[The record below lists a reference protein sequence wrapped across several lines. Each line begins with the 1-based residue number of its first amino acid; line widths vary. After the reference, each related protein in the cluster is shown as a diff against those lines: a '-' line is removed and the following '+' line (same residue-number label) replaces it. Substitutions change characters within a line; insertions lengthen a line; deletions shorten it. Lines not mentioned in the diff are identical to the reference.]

1 MGAVEDAKRR
11 DAVLEFLTVV
21 SVQDMVLDARLN
33 GVHQLV
39 VAADYAESME
49 VDYDVRK
56 KDVKL
61 ARNLEDCV

>member
-1 MGAVEDAKRR
+1 MGAVEGAKKMV
-11 DAVLEFLTVV
+11 AVLEFLTAV
-21 SVQDMVLDARLN
+21 SVQDMVLDAQLN

-49 VDYDVRK
+49 VDYDAQK

-61 ARNLEDCV
+61 ARNLEDYV

>member
-1 MGAVEDAKRR
+1 MGEVEDAKRR
-11 DAVLEFLTVV
+11 VAVLEFLTEVF
-21 SVQDMVLDARLN
+21 VQDMVLDAQLN

-49 VDYDVRK
+49 VDYDAQK

-61 ARNLEDCV
+61 VRNLEDYV